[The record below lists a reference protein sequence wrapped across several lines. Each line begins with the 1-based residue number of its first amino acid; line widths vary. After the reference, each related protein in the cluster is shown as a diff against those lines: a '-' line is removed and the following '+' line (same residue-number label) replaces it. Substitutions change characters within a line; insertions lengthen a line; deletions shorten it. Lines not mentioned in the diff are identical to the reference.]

1 MTRPIRVGSR
11 GSDLAL
17 IQARS
22 TMRALGRASELVII
36 ETHGDRVTD
45 RPLSQVGGAG
55 LFIKE
60 IESALLEERID
71 IAVHSMKDVPSVV
84 PDGLTLA
91 ATLERLDAR
100 DALVS
105 RSADTIASLPRGARL
120 ATGSLRRRSQL
131 LAARPDVS
139 VEDLRG
145 NVPTRL
151 DKFDASS
158 LDAIVLA
165 AAGLVRLGLE
175 QRIRA
180 VISIEDMIP
189 AVGQGALAIET
200 RADDR
205 DVLAAVEHLNDVAS
219 QRAVACERAF
229 LGRLEGGCQIPIGAY
244 ADADADADG
253 DRLRLRGYVGS
264 IDGARHL
271 RREAT
276 GDAPEELGLAL
287 AEEMLELGA
296 AEIMGD
302 GVEVD
307 D

>member
-1 MTRPIRVGSR
+1 MKRAIRVGSR

-22 TMRALGRASELVII
+22 TMQGLEGETELVII

-45 RPLSQVGGAG
+45 RPLDQVGRAG

-60 IESALLEERID
+60 IESALLDERID
-71 IAVHSMKDVPSVV
+71 IAVHSMKDVPSFVA
-84 PDGLTLA
+84 DGLTLA
-91 ATLERLDAR
+91 ATLERLDPR

-105 RSADTIASLPRGARL
+105 RSAKSADSIASLPRGARV

-131 LAARPDVS
+131 LATRSDVN

-158 LDAIVLA
+158 WDAIVLA
-165 AAGLVRLGLE
+165 AAGLIRLGFE
-175 QRIRA
+175 ERIGA
-180 VISIEDMIP
+180 VIPIEDMIP

-205 DVLAAVEHLNDVAS
+205 DVLVAVARLNHVES

-229 LGRLEGGCQIPIGAY
+229 LGRLEGGCQVPIGAY
-244 ADADADADG
+244 ADADG

-264 IDGARHL
+264 VDGTRHL
-271 RREAT
+271 RREAM
-276 GDAPEELGLAL
+276 GDAAEALGLAL
-287 AEEMLELGA
+287 AEEMLEMGA
-296 AEIMGD
+296 AEIIRD
-302 GVEVD
+302 VAEVD

>member
-1 MTRPIRVGSR
+1 MTRAIRVGSR

-22 TMRALGRASELVII
+22 TMQGLEGETELVII
-36 ETHGDRVTD
+36 QTHGDRVTD
-45 RPLSQVGGAG
+45 QPLSQLGRAG

-60 IESALLEERID
+60 IESALLDERID
-71 IAVHSMKDVPSVV
+71 IAVHSMKDVPSIVA
-84 PDGLTLA
+84 DGLTLA
-91 ATLERLDAR
+91 ATLERFDPR

-105 RSADTIASLPRGARL
+105 RRADSIASLPRGARL

-131 LAARPDVS
+131 LATRPDVNI
-139 VEDLRG
+139 EDLRG

-158 LDAIVLA
+158 WDAIVLA
-165 AAGLVRLGLE
+165 AAGLIRLGFE
-175 QRIRA
+175 ERIGT
-180 VISIEDMIP
+180 VIPIEDMIP

-205 DVLAAVEHLNDVAS
+205 DVLVAVAPLNHVES

-229 LGRLEGGCQIPIGAY
+229 LGRLEGGCQVPIGAY
-244 ADADADADG
+244 ADADG

-264 IDGARHL
+264 VDGTRHL
-271 RREAT
+271 RREAM
-276 GDAPEELGLAL
+276 GDVPEALGLAL
-287 AEEMLELGA
+287 AEEMLEMGA
-296 AEIMGD
+296 AEIIRD
-302 GVEVD
+302 VVEVD
-307 D
+307 G

>member
-1 MTRPIRVGSR
+1 MTRAIRVGSR

-22 TMRALGRASELVII
+22 TMQGLEGETELVII
-36 ETHGDRVTD
+36 QTHGDRVTD
-45 RPLSQVGGAG
+45 QPLSQLGRAG

-60 IESALLEERID
+60 IESALLDERID
-71 IAVHSMKDVPSVV
+71 IAVHSMKDVPSIVA
-84 PDGLTLA
+84 DGLTLA
-91 ATLERLDAR
+91 ATLERLDPR

-105 RSADTIASLPRGARL
+105 RRADSIASLPRGARL

-131 LAARPDVS
+131 LATRPDVNI
-139 VEDLRG
+139 EDLRG

-158 LDAIVLA
+158 WDAIVLA
-165 AAGLVRLGLE
+165 AAGLIRLGFE
-175 QRIRA
+175 ERIGT
-180 VISIEDMIP
+180 VIPIEDMIP

-205 DVLAAVEHLNDVAS
+205 DVLVAVAPLNHVES

-229 LGRLEGGCQIPIGAY
+229 LGRLEGGCQVPIGAY
-244 ADADADADG
+244 ADADG

-264 IDGARHL
+264 VDGTRHL
-271 RREAT
+271 RREAM
-276 GDAPEELGLAL
+276 GDVPEALGLAL
-287 AEEMLELGA
+287 AEEMLEMGA
-296 AEIMGD
+296 AEIIRD
-302 GVEVD
+302 VVEVD
-307 D
+307 G

>member
-1 MTRPIRVGSR
+1 MTRAIRVGSR

-22 TMRALGRASELVII
+22 TMQALEGESELVII
-36 ETHGDRVTD
+36 ETKGDRVTD
-45 RPLSQVGGAG
+45 RPLSQVGPSG

-60 IESALLEERID
+60 IETALIEERID

-84 PDGLTLA
+84 PDGLMIA

-105 RSADTIASLPRGARL
+105 RSADSIASLPRGARL

-131 LAARPDVS
+131 LATRPDVN

-158 LDAIVLA
+158 WDAIVLA
-165 AAGLVRLGLE
+165 AAGLIRLGFE
-175 QRIRA
+175 ERIGT
-180 VISIEDMIP
+180 VIPIEDMIP

-205 DVLAAVEHLNDVAS
+205 DVLVAVAPLNHVES

-229 LGRLEGGCQIPIGAY
+229 LGRLEGGCQVPIGAY
-244 ADADADADG
+244 ADADG

-264 IDGARHL
+264 VDGTRHL
-271 RREAT
+271 RREAM
-276 GDAPEELGLAL
+276 GDVPEALGLAL
-287 AEEMLELGA
+287 AEEMLEMGA
-296 AEIMGD
+296 AEIIRD
-302 GVEVD
+302 VVEVD
-307 D
+307 G

>member
-1 MTRPIRVGSR
+1 MTRAIRVGSR

-22 TMRALGRASELVII
+22 TMQELEGETELVII

-45 RPLSQVGGAG
+45 QPLSQVGRAG

-60 IESALLEERID
+60 IESALLDERID
-71 IAVHSMKDVPSVV
+71 IAVHSMKDVPSIV
-84 PDGLTLA
+84 PDGLILA
-91 ATLERLDAR
+91 ATLERVDAR

-105 RSADTIASLPRGARL
+105 RSANTIASLPRGARL

-131 LAARPDVS
+131 LATRPDVN

-158 LDAIVLA
+158 WDAIVLA
-165 AAGLVRLGLE
+165 AAGLVRLGLVE
-175 QRIRA
+175 RIGA
-180 VISIEDMIP
+180 VIPIEEMIP

-205 DVLAAVEHLNDVAS
+205 DVLAAVARLNHVES
-219 QRAVACERAF
+219 QRAVTCERAF
-229 LGRLEGGCQIPIGAY
+229 LGRLEGGCQVPIGAY
-244 ADADADADG
+244 ADADG

-264 IDGARHL
+264 VDGTRYL
-271 RREAT
+271 RRQAL
-276 GDAPEELGLAL
+276 GDAPEALGLAL
-287 AEEMLELGA
+287 AEEMLDMGA
-296 AEIMGD
+296 AEIMRDVAG
-302 GVEVD
+302 GR
-307 D
+307 

>member
-1 MTRPIRVGSR
+1 MTRAIRVGSR
-11 GSDLAL
+11 GSELAL

-22 TMRALGRASELVII
+22 TMQALECESELVII
-36 ETHGDRVTD
+36 ETEGDRVTD
-45 RPLSQVGGAG
+45 RPLSQVGRAG

-71 IAVHSMKDVPSVV
+71 IAVHSMKDVPSVIA
-84 PDGLTLA
+84 DGLSLA

-105 RSADTIASLPRGARL
+105 RSADSIAALPQGARV

-151 DKFDASS
+151 DKFDASTW
-158 LDAIVLA
+158 DAILLA
-165 AAGLVRLGLE
+165 AAGLARLGLDE
-175 QRIRA
+175 RISA
-180 VISIEDMIP
+180 MLPIEDMIP

-205 DVLAAVEHLNDVAS
+205 GVVEVVERLNHVAS

-229 LGRLEGGCQIPIGAY
+229 LGRLEGGCQVPIGAY
-244 ADADADADG
+244 ADADG
-253 DRLRLRGYVGS
+253 DRLRIRGYVGS
-264 IDGARHL
+264 VDGARHL
-271 RREAT
+271 RREAI
-276 GDAPEELGLAL
+276 GDAPEKLGLAL

-296 AEIMGD
+296 AEIISDGGD
-302 GVEVD
+302 GLEVD
-307 D
+307 G

>member
-1 MTRPIRVGSR
+1 MTMRPIRVGSR

-22 TMRALGRASELVII
+22 TMQALEGESELVII

-45 RPLSQVGGAG
+45 RPLSQVGPSG

-60 IESALLEERID
+60 IETALIEERID

-84 PDGLTLA
+84 PHGLMLA

-105 RSADTIASLPRGARL
+105 RSAKTIASLPQGARL

-131 LAARPDVS
+131 LAARPDMN

-158 LDAIVLA
+158 WDAIVLA

-175 QRIRA
+175 ERIGA
-180 VISIEDMIP
+180 LIPIEEMIP

-205 DVLAAVEHLNDVAS
+205 DVLAAVARLNHVAS

-229 LGRLEGGCQIPIGAY
+229 LGRLEGGCRVPIGAY
-244 ADADADADG
+244 AEADG

-264 IDGARHL
+264 VDGRRHL
-271 RREAT
+271 RREAL
-276 GDAPEELGLAL
+276 GEVPEALGLAL
-287 AEEMLELGA
+287 AEEMLEMGA
-296 AEIMGD
+296 AEIMCD
-302 GVEVD
+302 VARQVED
-307 D
+307 R